1 MPEDNNGLNII
12 GKPWMK
18 VDAMSKVKGE
28 TVFADDLF
36 LPRMAYCKI
45 LRSPHPH
52 ARILDVDLTAALQ
65 RPGVLAIITGK
76 ELPIKYGILPVS
88 QDEEALCVD
97 RVRLVGDPVAA
108 VAAVDEETAE
118 AALEDIVVEYEPLPS
133 FMSIEESLALDDD
146 AYQMHEYA
154 DMGNIHKLVSLEF
167 GDVNEGF
174 AQADHIR
181 EDVFFYEGNTHL
193 PMEQH
198 AAVAHMDGN
207 GHLTLWTSTQTPHY
221 VHRALEKVLE
231 MPRSQIRVIATPNG
245 GGFGG
250 KTDPFPHEIVVC
262 KLAMMIGRPVKC
274 TLTREEVFYTHRGRH
289 PVLMWVKTG
298 VKKDG
303 EITAMHFRSY
313 LDGGA
318 YGSYGVAST
327 YYTGALQTVTYP
339 IANYKFEGL
348 RAFTNKPPCGP
359 KRGHGTP
366 QPRFAVEVQLD
377 KIAADLDLNPA
388 DLRLRHIHPANSL
401 TVNHLTVT
409 TIGLKECIEKVT
421 EASDFY
427 AKYGKLPIGKG
438 IGLGCSAYLT
448 GAGLPIYWNKMPHSG
463 VQIKIDRGGGVTVF
477 CGSTDVGQ
485 GSDSVLA
492 YVVAE
497 ELGVTLD
504 YVTVVTADTSL
515 TPVDLGSYS
524 SRVTLMTGNAAIE
537 AARPLREKILTAV
550 SEKLDIDPDLLSIKE
565 GTVYGQGVERLM
577 TFADAVE
584 LAETKY
590 GTLGEVGSYKPP
602 RRGGRFKG
610 AGVGPSPNYSYSACI
625 AEVTVDPD
633 TGLYTVDK
641 LYLGHDV
648 GKAINPTLVIGQAE
662 GSAYMGLGEAMM
674 EEQVF
679 RLGLHK
685 IPSMLDYKS
694 LTSLDMPE
702 IETFLVETIDPEGPY
717 GAKEA
722 GQGPLLPVIPA
733 VANAIY
739 DAVGVR
745 VDEVPIHPEK
755 ILAGL
760 QRKARGVEPRVG
772 PTSVPQ
778 VRFPETVAV
787 EPPGQEALK
796 GGK

>member
-1 MPEDNNGLNII
+1 
-12 GKPWMK
+12 
-18 VDAMSKVKGE
+18 
-28 TVFADDLF
+28 
-36 LPRMAYCKI
+36 
-45 LRSPHPH
+45 
-52 ARILDVDLTAALQ
+52 
-65 RPGVLAIITGK
+65 
-76 ELPIKYGILPVS
+76 
-88 QDEEALCVD
+88 
-97 RVRLVGDPVAA
+97 
-108 VAAVDEETAE
+108 
-118 AALEDIVVEYEPLPS
+118 
-133 FMSIEESLALDDD
+133 
-146 AYQMHEYA
+146 
-154 DMGNIHKLVSLEF
+154 
-167 GDVNEGF
+167 
-174 AQADHIR
+174 
-181 EDVFFYEGNTHL
+181 
-193 PMEQH
+193 
-198 AAVAHMDGN
+198 
-207 GHLTLWTSTQTPHY
+207 
-221 VHRALEKVLE
+221 
-231 MPRSQIRVIATPNG
+231 
-245 GGFGG
+245 
-250 KTDPFPHEIVVC
+250 
-262 KLAMMIGRPVKC
+262 
-274 TLTREEVFYTHRGRH
+274 
-289 PVLMWVKTG
+289 
-298 VKKDG
+298 
-303 EITAMHFRSY
+303 
-313 LDGGA
+313 
-318 YGSYGVAST
+318 
-327 YYTGALQTVTYP
+327 
-339 IANYKFEGL
+339 
-348 RAFTNKPPCGP
+348 
-359 KRGHGTP
+359 
-366 QPRFAVEVQLD
+366 
-377 KIAADLDLNPA
+377 
-388 DLRLRHIHPANSL
+388 
-401 TVNHLTVT
+401 
-409 TIGLKECIEKVT
+409 
-421 EASDFY
+421 
-427 AKYGKLPIGKG
+427 
-438 IGLGCSAYLT
+438 
-448 GAGLPIYWNKMPHSG
+448 MPHSG

-504 YVTVVTADTSL
+504 HVTVVTADTNL

-550 SEKLDIDPDLLSIKE
+550 SEKLEIDPDLLSIKE

-577 TFADAVE
+577 TFADAVV

-679 RLGLHK
+679 RQGLHK

-702 IETFLVETIDPEGPY
+702 IETFLIETIDPEGPY

-755 ILAGL
+755 ILDGL
-760 QRKARGVEPRVG
+760 RRKARGVEPRVG
-772 PTSVPQ
+772 PTNVPQ
-778 VRFPETVAV
+778 VRFPDAIAV
-787 EPPGQEALK
+787 QPPGQETQK
-796 GGK
+796 DG